1 MSKQF
6 LIKNTMADMR
16 NLCAC
21 ELTELQDGYYSGIQ
35 LLGYYQ
41 AGDTPNP
48 INYYLSSTTHP
59 DDGGSVIAVGSIKLQ
74 TSKKSIDLS
83 HFGAISDGDEL
94 TYSGTDNKQKILNA
108 LSYISKAKG
117 HLTLNGKYFSSSFEI
132 TMSNLDIKITAGS
145 YLIFKPS
152 YTDGQDRSLKI
163 TGGASNI
170 NIDGYGAK
178 FISPEDYPSGEWRHV
193 VTLLNCTDV
202 NISGIECIGG
212 GGDGWNIGN
221 DVENELPSRITLT
234 DIKATKNRRNGISFI
249 NGHNVRIIRPICKD
263 VRGTAPMAGIDIE
276 ANEKNIE
283 EISGLRIIDPVTE
296 NNAVGLLFTMGN
308 FTKEAAK
315 STDIIVTGHQSIKD
329 DTGTYINGFGS
340 ANPWINKLSG
350 YIKYQGSIVK
360 SKNVGL
366 SLSAWDIDKAP
377 PLDIDVYIEDAG
389 NGVVGSGAAQDLQR
403 SPIVIF
409 ASYDATF
416 DIGNFNINAKIRDTR
431 TTPLHYTGVYL
442 ANDVKA
448 IRNLNIRI
456 DTDNRRTSAYDLFS
470 YNGTTTGNIAF
481 VKQPEY
487 IASSLLSVA
496 NVCKTVGGRVI
507 INTAGTQQIP
517 LSSNWIGNILEFKQ
531 NIANSTN
538 ISCQNGD
545 SMLIDGAK
553 TNYLVLTEQDQSIK
567 LLATKDG
574 WQLIGGNFMRAS
586 TWPNR
591 PTITSGT
598 LLWFNKTDQKIVFW
612 NGITWINLN

>member
-1 MSKQF
+1 MANQF

-16 NLCAC
+16 ALSAA
-21 ELTELQDGYYSGIQ
+21 EITALTNGTYSGVQ

-41 AGDTPNP
+41 AGDTPCP
-48 INYYLSSTTHP
+48 INYYLSSTTDP

-74 TSKKSIDLS
+74 TSKESIDLS
-83 HFGAISDGDEL
+83 HFGAIADGDEIN
-94 TYSGTDNKQKILNA
+94 YSGTDNKLKILNA
-108 LSYISKAKG
+108 LSYISKVKG
-117 HLTLNGKYFSSSFEI
+117 HLTINGKYFSSSFEI
-132 TMSNLDIKITAGS
+132 TNSNLNIKVTAGS

-152 YTDGQDRSLKI
+152 YTNSQDRSLKI

-170 NIDGYGAK
+170 NIEGYGAK
-178 FISPEDYPSGEWRHV
+178 FVSPEDYDNQFRHV
-193 VTLLNCTDV
+193 VTLLNCIDV

-212 GGDGWNIGN
+212 GGDGWYIGN
-221 DVENELPSRITLT
+221 DIADQLPTNITLT
-234 DIKATKNRRNGISFI
+234 DIKATRSRRNGIGFI
-249 NGHNVRIIRPICKD
+249 NGHNVRIIRPICRD

-276 ANEKNIE
+276 ANEKDIE
-283 EISGLRIIDPVTE
+283 KISGLRIIDPVTE
-296 NNAVGLLFTMGN
+296 NNAVGLLFTMGT
-308 FTKEAAK
+308 FTKQAAK
-315 STDIIVTGHQSIKD
+315 SMDIIITGHQSIKD
-329 DTGTYINGFGS
+329 DVGTYINGFGS
-340 ANPWINKLSG
+340 ANPWINKLTG
-350 YIKYQGSIVK
+350 YIKYQGSIIK

-448 IRNLNIRI
+448 IKNLNIRI

-487 IASSLLSVA
+487 SISSLLSLE
-496 NVCKTVGGRVI
+496 NVCKTFGGRVI

-517 LSSNWIGNILEFKQ
+517 LSSNWIGSILEFKQ

-567 LLATKDG
+567 LLATKEG
-574 WQLIGGNFMRAS
+574 WQLIGGNLMRAS

-591 PTITSGT
+591 PTITTGT

-612 NGITWINLN
+612 NGTTWININ

>member
-1 MSKQF
+1 MANQF
-6 LIKNTMADMR
+6 LIKNTMTDMR
-16 NLCAC
+16 ALSAA
-21 ELTELQDGYYSGIQ
+21 EITALTNGTYSGVQ

-48 INYYLSSTTHP
+48 INYYLSSTTDP

-74 TSKKSIDLS
+74 TSKESIDLS
-83 HFGAISDGDEL
+83 HFGGISDGDEIN
-94 TYSGTDNKQKILNA
+94 YSGTDNKLKILNA
-108 LSYISKAKG
+108 LSYISKVKG
-117 HLTLNGKYFSSSFEI
+117 HLTINGKYFSSSFEI
-132 TMSNLDIKITAGS
+132 TNSNLNIKVTAGS

-152 YTDGQDRSLKI
+152 YTNSQDRSLKI

-170 NIDGYGAK
+170 NIEGYGAK
-178 FISPEDYPSGEWRHV
+178 FVSPEDYDNQFRHV
-193 VTLLNCTDV
+193 VTLLNCIDV

-212 GGDGWNIGN
+212 GGDGWYIGN
-221 DVENELPSRITLT
+221 DIADQLPKNITLT
-234 DIKATKNRRNGISFI
+234 DIKATRSRRNGIGFI

-276 ANEKNIE
+276 ANEKDIE
-283 EISGLRIIDPVTE
+283 KISGLRIIDPVTE
-296 NNAVGLLFTMGN
+296 NNAVGLLFTMGT
-308 FTKEAAK
+308 FTKQAAK
-315 STDIIVTGHQSIKD
+315 SMDIIITGHQSIKD
-329 DTGTYINGFGS
+329 DVGTYINGFGS
-340 ANPWINKLSG
+340 ANPWINKLTG
-350 YIKYQGSIVK
+350 YIKYQGSIIK

-448 IRNLNIRI
+448 IKNLNIRI

-487 IASSLLSVA
+487 SISSLLSLE
-496 NVCKTVGGRVI
+496 NVCKTFGGRVI

-517 LSSNWIGNILEFKQ
+517 LSSNWIGSILEFKQ

-567 LLATKDG
+567 LLATKEG
-574 WQLIGGNFMRAS
+574 WQLIGGNLMRAS

-612 NGITWINLN
+612 NGTTWINLN